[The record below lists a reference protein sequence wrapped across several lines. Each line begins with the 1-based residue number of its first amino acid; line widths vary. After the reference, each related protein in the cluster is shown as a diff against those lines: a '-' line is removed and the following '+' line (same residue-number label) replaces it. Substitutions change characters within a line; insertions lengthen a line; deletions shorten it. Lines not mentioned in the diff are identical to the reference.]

1 MYAAE
6 IPSSAEPIAG
16 SARSAAVIP
25 VAATT
30 RTTVVPT
37 MMPIRY
43 LRECRT
49 PKTEPLPN
57 RRDEAPQALP
67 PRYR

>member
-6 IPSSAEPIAG
+6 IPSSTEPIAG
-16 SARSAAVIP
+16 SATSAAGIR
-25 VAATT
+25 VATAT

-37 MMPIRY
+37 MIPIRY

-49 PKTEPLPN
+49 PKTEPTATRLIVAGRGCP
-57 RRDEAPQALP
+57 
-67 PRYR
+67 